1 MSHLPTLIVLA
12 TTAMPEGQAGLRD
25 PALRPA
31 LPDFQQIA
39 QTLDLAQDAGLPVV
53 LAASR
58 WVKQQCEVFAPDVT
72 CLEADGLHAA
82 GSTGSSWVRAAAQAV
97 QACSHAS
104 GWLVM
109 PAPMADLLPSTLHQ
123 LCQALRQAPLVRP
136 TYQMQ
141 AGYPLGFSGEFYSE
155 LVRLQTEDQL
165 RRMLVRYP
173 SATID
178 TDDAAVCWGG
188 AGTPGWPGASQAAR
202 RGWPG

>member
-72 CLEADGLHAA
+72 CLETDGLQVA
-82 GSTGSSWVRAAAQAV
+82 GSAGSSWVRGAAQAV

-109 PAPMADLLPSTLHQ
+109 PAPMADLQASTLHQ
-123 LCQALRQAPLVRP
+123 LCAAMRQAPLVRP

-165 RRMLVRYP
+165 RRMLARYP
-173 SATID
+173 AASFD
-178 TDDAAVCWGG
+178 TEDAAVCWDETGNRV
-188 AGTPGWPGASQAAR
+188 WPGATQSPHK
-202 RGWPG
+202 GWMG